1 MRIEIIQLENIR
13 SHVKSTVP
21 FTKGFNCLVGGL
33 GCGKS
38 STLYAI
44 DFALFGEPLGRSYDY
59 LLREGADNGKVTLQF
74 VQNGKSYKVSRGLKR
89 RGKGIGQDFDE
100 LKLFQDE
107 NLIASVKTDAMAEQL
122 KTITGLDKELFREI
136 VWVRQEHLKELLD
149 ARPRERQK
157 RLDELFGL
165 SDYEKAWSNLAGY
178 QREYEGERRA
188 YEGDS
193 DVVGMEKLNTKYN
206 HVAEEFSLIEIELQD
221 MAQKLEEAKKALED
235 ADLKLK
241 RLEEVKTLTEEL
253 KRKEAQTQ
261 ANLTNVEDASASLAE
276 KIEGKKIVV
285 ESLKQR
291 LNTMKTQTESCKAEF
306 KEIGISPDQPIEA
319 LRQYM
324 LTFDDQIA
332 SLKGEEEA
340 ALRTMQTDRKRLS
353 SLSAENRCPLCLQ
366 SLTEQYKNNLMRII
380 QEENSGRQKT
390 ISQLRHDIEELRQ
403 IKNRANAAFSNLQ
416 MLAPRIEEMK
426 TRINDESQTLA
437 ELSKEFEEKQRLEN
451 ELRVQL
457 QAARTE
463 IGKFD
468 MSELEDARVQ
478 REQAFR
484 QYYLLESELRTKE
497 NRKKDLF
504 RRLDEMKERIDQA
517 QQKIERMEKITKV
530 VEIIGGIRNA
540 YRSIQPKLRSEFV
553 KILRNFVQQVLDNL
567 MGGQGPLINVLID
580 ETYTP
585 YVKSESGV
593 EREVSNLSGGE
604 RTLLAFAY
612 RLGLGQLIMQSRT
625 GHGLSILLLDEPTES
640 LGREDG
646 SIDRLAEAIS
656 RFKAIEQ
663 IIAVTHSEAFAEK
676 AEHVIRLEKQA
687 GISKISLMIKNF
699 QE

>member
-1 MRIEIIQLENIR
+1 MRIEIIQLGNIR

-21 FTKGFNCLVGGL
+21 FAKGFNCLVGGL

-74 VQNGKSYKVSRGLKR
+74 VQNGKSYKILRGLKR
-89 RGKGIGQDFDE
+89 RSKGISQDFDE

-107 NLIASVKTDAMAEQL
+107 NLIASVKCDAVAEQL
-122 KTITGLDKELFREI
+122 KTVTGLDKELFREI

-188 YEGDS
+188 YEKDP

-206 HVAEEFSLIEIELQD
+206 HAAEQFSLIEIELQD
-221 MAQKLEEAKKALED
+221 MAQKLKEAKKTLED

-261 ANLTNVEDASASLAE
+261 ANLTNVEDATASLAE
-276 KIEGKKIVV
+276 KIERKKIIV
-285 ESLKQR
+285 ENLKQR
-291 LNTMKTQTESCKAEF
+291 LNTMETRTESCKTEF
-306 KEIGISPDQPIEA
+306 KEIGISPDQPIEV
-319 LRQYM
+319 LRQYIS
-324 LTFDDQIA
+324 TFDDQIA
-332 SLKGEEEA
+332 SLKGEEES
-340 ALRTMQTDRKRLS
+340 ALRGIQTDRKRIS

-366 SLTEQYKNNLMRII
+366 SLTAEYKNNLMQRI
-380 QEENSGRQKT
+380 QEGNSERQKT
-390 ISQLRHDIEELRQ
+390 ISQLRHDIEELKQ
-403 IKNRANAAFSNLQ
+403 IKNRGNAAFSNLQ
-416 MLAPRIEEMK
+416 MLTPRIEELK
-426 TRINDESQTLA
+426 TRTNEESQTLA

-457 QAARTE
+457 QTARTE

-468 MSELEDARVQ
+468 VSKLEAARVQ

-484 QYYLLESELRTKE
+484 QYYVLESELRTKE
-497 NRKKDLF
+497 NRKKDLL

-517 QQKIERMEKITKV
+517 QQKIERMEKIVKA

-553 KILRNFVQQVLDNL
+553 KVLRNFIQQVLDSL
-567 MGGQGPLINVLID
+567 IGGAGALINVLID

-585 YVKSESGV
+585 YVKSESGA

-676 AEHVIRLEKQA
+676 AEHVIRLEKEA
-687 GISKISLMIKNF
+687 GVSKVSLEK
-699 QE
+699 